1 MHIELHPTI
10 VHFPIALITLAYF
23 FQVITVFKPGVIPK
37 HLNLW
42 VLIPAALSTLPAV
55 LSGENAE
62 ENLGEIC
69 PEAHRALENHEL
81 FANITTWSILILTF
95 VWVYVTLKGFEATK
109 YQRLFLAFLTLIF
122 ISICVT
128 GYLGG
133 ELVHKWNT

>member
-10 VHFPIALITLAYF
+10 VHFPIALIILAYF
-23 FQVITVFKPGVIPK
+23 FQVITVFKPGLIPK

-69 PEAHRALENHEL
+69 P
-81 FANITTWSILILTF
+81 
-95 VWVYVTLKGFEATK
+95 
-109 YQRLFLAFLTLIF
+109 
-122 ISICVT
+122 
-128 GYLGG
+128 
-133 ELVHKWNT
+133 